1 MADDYVLRIEGVSK
15 AFPGVQALDR
25 VDMQVGKGEVHCL
38 VGENGSGKSTL
49 IGAVSGSRTFD
60 SGTIVLIGNEYT
72 RLSTGQAM
80 NEGVQVIYQDLSL
93 FPDLTVAENIAFNW
107 IVRDKVRLISPKA
120 VAARAQAGL
129 DQLQESLDPA
139 TPVKHLSM
147 AQKQIVAIARAL
159 VLDARII
166 FMDEPTTA
174 LTKHEIDSLFGII
187 HGLRERG
194 IATVFVSHKLDE
206 VFRES
211 DTITVIRDGKKIG
224 DFTTDSLDE
233 TSLAYHMTGKRIL
246 YTPYEYR
253 PAATVGTPVVE
264 VRALTREPHY
274 RGLHLAVHSGEIVG
288 IIGPLGA
295 GRTEFALSLFG
306 LNAPESGEL
315 FVDGQATSI
324 DDPQAAIDAGI
335 ALVPEDRHTQGL
347 FQQKEIGENLVA
359 AVLDTVT
366 KWGIVDTVAAR
377 QTARARFEEL
387 AVKARSTEDAVATL
401 SGGNQQRVVIGK
413 WLATRPRL
421 LILDGPTVGIDVAS
435 KSTIHQIIHTLAGQ
449 GMAIIIISD
458 EIPEVYKNSSRIVVM
473 RDGAF
478 VYETDRDRI
487 DQEQLRTIVE
497 RGVPA

>member
-1 MADDYVLRIEGVSK
+1 M
-15 AFPGVQALDR
+15 
-25 VDMQVGKGEVHCL
+25 
-38 VGENGSGKSTL
+38 
-49 IGAVSGSRTFD
+49 
-60 SGTIVLIGNEYT
+60 
-72 RLSTGQAM
+72 
-80 NEGVQVIYQDLSL
+80 
-93 FPDLTVAENIAFNW
+93 
-107 IVRDKVRLISPKA
+107 
-120 VAARAQAGL
+120 
-129 DQLQESLDPA
+129 
-139 TPVKHLSM
+139 
-147 AQKQIVAIARAL
+147 
-159 VLDARII
+159 
-166 FMDEPTTA
+166 
-174 LTKHEIDSLFGII
+174 
-187 HGLRERG
+187 
-194 IATVFVSHKLDE
+194 
-206 VFRES
+206 
-211 DTITVIRDGKKIG
+211 
-224 DFTTDSLDE
+224 
-233 TSLAYHMTGKRIL
+233 
-246 YTPYEYR
+246 
-253 PAATVGTPVVE
+253 
-264 VRALTREPHY
+264 
-274 RGLHLAVHSGEIVG
+274 
-288 IIGPLGA
+288 
-295 GRTEFALSLFG
+295 
-306 LNAPESGEL
+306 
-315 FVDGQATSI
+315 DGQATSI

>member
-49 IGAVSGSRTFD
+49 IGAVSGSQTFD
-60 SGTIVLIGNEYT
+60 SGTIVLNGNEYT

-194 IATVFVSHKLDE
+194 IA
-206 VFRES
+206 
-211 DTITVIRDGKKIG
+211 
-224 DFTTDSLDE
+224 
-233 TSLAYHMTGKRIL
+233 
-246 YTPYEYR
+246 
-253 PAATVGTPVVE
+253 
-264 VRALTREPHY
+264 
-274 RGLHLAVHSGEIVG
+274 
-288 IIGPLGA
+288 
-295 GRTEFALSLFG
+295 
-306 LNAPESGEL
+306 
-315 FVDGQATSI
+315 
-324 DDPQAAIDAGI
+324 
-335 ALVPEDRHTQGL
+335 
-347 FQQKEIGENLVA
+347 
-359 AVLDTVT
+359 AVLDKVT